1 MKGEGDGG
9 RGKTEEG
16 SADLLCALLEE
27 PGRQRHCK
35 RPFRVAEDGDREAGP
50 EFPELWVAPERRPSG
65 QVLHL
70 SIKQLS
76 TAAARGTRS
85 GGRG

>member
-1 MKGEGDGG
+1 MKGEGDEG
-9 RGKTEEG
+9 RGKTEDGRWKREEG

-50 EFPELWVAPERRPSG
+50 EFPELWVAPER
-65 QVLHL
+65 
-70 SIKQLS
+70 
-76 TAAARGTRS
+76 
-85 GGRG
+85 GRGDKFCT